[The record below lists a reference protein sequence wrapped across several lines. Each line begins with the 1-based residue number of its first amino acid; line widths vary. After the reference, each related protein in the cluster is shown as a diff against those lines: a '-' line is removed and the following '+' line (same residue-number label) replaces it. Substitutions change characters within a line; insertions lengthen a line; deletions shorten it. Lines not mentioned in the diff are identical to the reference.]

1 MSTKPYGSRYS
12 DKPKEKENEQP
23 QEEAET
29 PLNDATTNRVVQNT
43 ANTHTSTIIPVWLS
57 SVSKPKRE
65 VLVYALLDTQSDT
78 TFVLEEAVKALN
90 TKSAP
95 VQLKLSTLALRNIV
109 VSCQKLTGLQVR
121 GFYSDKLIPL
131 PVTYSREFIPA
142 NRDHIPTPE
151 TAKAWPHLEHIA
163 DEIAPLQSCDVG
175 LLIGYNCAQA
185 LIPRQVVPGEEH
197 QPFAQRTDL
206 GWSVVGYGKPRLN
219 YGDAIGMSHQVIA
232 KQVMPGLPSSSD
244 LTSEVHYVYRT
255 QIKKVILPAD
265 VMKMLESDFIERS
278 SEASSLSQE
287 DIKFLSEMETG
298 IKLKSDGHYEMPRPF
313 KRERPNLPD
322 NKICA
327 IQRLKCLERKMK
339 GNHQYYKDHKTFM
352 DETISRGDAE
362 MVPEEDNPADHASRG
377 LTAEQLLSSNW
388 FTGPDRFWQKE
399 LPSGE
404 VKVGEIASD
413 DPELK
418 KVQVLDTQAKEVRS
432 VLNRLHKFS
441 VWSRMVKAIARLKRH
456 VKEVKGLQPRSCEA
470 TSLEERREAELT
482 IIEMVQEAAFSQEI
496 PLLQSHKET
505 LVKGKANL
513 YLHKRW
519 RRVPLLANH
528 FWTRWKKEYLLNLQQ
543 RQK

>member
-1 MSTKPYGSRYS
+1 MVTHCGSMTGRCPFRRSLTERIFLQKRRYIIFASMWGELPKGHSLQRCRRFMQKTILERVKFVQERKLCFGCLKSGHRSKDCGERNTCDTCEKGHPTCLHDDRTKEERMSTKPYGSRY
-12 DKPKEKENEQP
+12 NEQP

-29 PLNDATTNRVVQNT
+29 PSNDATTNRVVQNT

-57 SVSKPKRE
+57 SVSKPNRE

-90 TKSAP
+90 TKSAS
-95 VQLKLSTLALRNIV
+95 VQLKLSTLASRNIV

-197 QPFAQRTDL
+197 QPVAQRTDL

-265 VMKMLESDFIERS
+265 VMKMRESDFIERS

-287 DIKFLSEMETG
+287 DITFLSEMETG

-313 KRERPNLPD
+313 KRERPYLPD

-327 IQRLKCLERKMK
+327 IQHLKCLERKMK

-362 MVPEEDNPADHASRG
+362 WSQKKTIQPTTPQEVSQQSSYYPPTGSQAQIVFGRRSYQVEKSRWER
-377 LTAEQLLSSNW
+377 LQATTQNLRKS
-388 FTGPDRFWQKE
+388 RFST
-399 LPSGE
+399 PRR
-404 VKVGEIASD
+404 
-413 DPELK
+413 K
-418 KVQVLDTQAKEVRS
+418 KLGR
-432 VLNRLHKFS
+432 
-441 VWSRMVKAIARLKRH
+441 
-456 VKEVKGLQPRSCEA
+456 C
-470 TSLEERREAELT
+470 
-482 IIEMVQEAAFSQEI
+482 
-496 PLLQSHKET
+496 
-505 LVKGKANL
+505 
-513 YLHKRW
+513 
-519 RRVPLLANH
+519 
-528 FWTRWKKEYLLNLQQ
+528 
-543 RQK
+543 